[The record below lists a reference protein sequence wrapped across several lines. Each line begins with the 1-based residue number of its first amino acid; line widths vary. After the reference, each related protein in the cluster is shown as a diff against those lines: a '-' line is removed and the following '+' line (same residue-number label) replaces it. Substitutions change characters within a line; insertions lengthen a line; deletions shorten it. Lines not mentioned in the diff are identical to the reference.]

1 MQKHIQHLKTVKPT
15 MSTKYLPP
23 KPPKKPKKRTKS
35 PNKDLRKTVISDKE
49 PEKAPAESVAA
60 APSMEDGAIIEEP
73 SKEESLAQ
81 ITAVMSPKKPPRF
94 KLKLPGSPEFK
105 KRVKTVAS
113 LGTPVK

>member
-1 MQKHIQHLKTVKPT
+1 MIHMQKHLQHLKSVKPT

-23 KPPKKPKKRTKS
+23 KPPKKPKIRTKS

-49 PEKAPAESVAA
+49 SEKAPVAA
-60 APSMEDGAIIEEP
+60 AAPIMEDGAIIEEP

-81 ITAVMSPKKPPRF
+81 ITTSLMSPKKPPRF

-105 KRVKTVAS
+105 KRV
-113 LGTPVK
+113 

>member
-1 MQKHIQHLKTVKPT
+1 

-23 KPPKKPKKRTKS
+23 KPPKKPKIRTKS

-49 PEKAPAESVAA
+49 PEKAPAEAAA
-60 APSMEDGAIIEEP
+60 APIMEDGAIIEEP

-81 ITAVMSPKKPPRF
+81 ITASVMSPKKPPRF

-105 KRVKTVAS
+105 KRVKTVAN